1 MLFTVKAENGGTK
14 MELELP
20 NCNGGPCSYA
30 AFAGDAACVPGDGS
44 CQSAYLIEGV
54 ESAHHTKKLKHATRA
69 INALLKSIKPGPSP
83 DHKLSFLR
91 TPRGVVLGWVNHGAS
106 EDTIK
111 DWARPDQEQV
121 LTELGFSS
129 VPPPGNDCSAGMCS
143 YSFTRGACQ
152 PGGGD
157 CWAAFFLEPDQLT
170 EVHPASARD
179 ATKAVKA
186 ILKVTESEAN
196 GRELA
201 LVHTDAGTIL
211 VWSSH
216 SEA

>member
-1 MLFTVKAENGGTK
+1 MLFAVKTENGGTQ

-20 NCNGGPCSYA
+20 DCTGGPCSYA
-30 AFAGDAACVPGDGS
+30 VDRGVAACVPGDGS
-44 CQSAYLIEGV
+44 CRSAYLIEGV
-54 ESAHHTKKLKHATRA
+54 ESANHTKKLKHATRA

-91 TPRGVVLGWVNHGAS
+91 TPRGVVLGWVRHGAS
-106 EDTIK
+106 DETIK
-111 DWARPDQEQV
+111 GWARPDEDRV
-121 LTELGFSS
+121 LNELGFSDL
-129 VPPPGNDCSAGMCS
+129 PPGSDDCGAGACS
-143 YSFTRGACQ
+143 YGFADGKCQ

-157 CWAAFFLEPDQLT
+157 CWAASFLEPDQLT
-170 EVHPASARD
+170 DVHSDSARN
-179 ATKAVKA
+179 ATRALNA

-196 GRELA
+196 GRKHA

-216 SEA
+216 SAK

>member
-1 MLFTVKAENGGTK
+1 

-20 NCNGGPCSYA
+20 DCNGGPCGYA
-30 AFAGDAACVPGDGS
+30 ALAGDAACIPGDGS
-44 CQSAYLIEGV
+44 CQNAYLIEGA
-54 ESAHHTKKLKHATRA
+54 ESPHHTKKLKHATRA
-69 INALLKSIKPGPSP
+69 INALFKSVKPGPSP

-91 TPRGVVLGWVNHGAS
+91 TPRGVVLGWVSHRAS
-106 EDTIK
+106 EDTTQG
-111 DWARPDQEQV
+111 WARPDDEQV
-121 LTELGFSS
+121 LSELGFSS
-129 VPPPGNDCSAGMCS
+129 VPPPSGDCSAGMCS
-143 YSFTRGACQ
+143 YSFSKGACQ

-157 CWAAFFLEPDQLT
+157 CWAALFLEPDQLT
-170 EVHPASARD
+170 KVHPESARD

-211 VWSSH
+211 VWSTH
-216 SEA
+216 STEESS